1 MSCNLHVSMHSLK
14 PFKFTNMFV
23 SFDRV
28 LRLFRV
34 HTDAWVGS
42 AQFIPAEHGQ
52 RGSCGRTPRTPAHAD
67 VSPHKPDRQ
76 ESQV

>member
-1 MSCNLHVSMHSLK
+1 MHSLK
-14 PFKFTNMFV
+14 PFKFIDIFV
-23 SFDRV
+23 SFGRV
-28 LRLFRV
+28 LHLFRV

-52 RGSCGRTPRTPAHAD
+52 RGSCGRTPKSPGHAD
-67 VSPHKPDRQ
+67 VSSHEPDRQ